1 MLPDYYDNQN
11 KILKDGL
18 VEHIGRGDRISV
30 AAALFSIYGYRE
42 LKEQLSSCESFRFI
56 YTEPT
61 FLRTDRKSV
70 V

>member
-42 LKEQLSSCESFRFI
+42 LKEQLRGCESFRFFF
-56 YTEPT
+56 TEPT
-61 FLRTDRKSV
+61 FFRAKPEKQ
-70 V
+70 

>member
-30 AAALFSIYGYRE
+30 AAALFPFMAIENSR
-42 LKEQLSSCESFRFI
+42 SS
-56 YTEPT
+56 
-61 FLRTDRKSV
+61 
-70 V
+70 